1 MFTPFDHEDTN
12 LDEAIASVYEDL
24 KKFSVDDDGY
34 QTAINQLSK
43 LYKLRNDLAT
53 LNLQA
58 QKDHAAHQLACDQN
72 TWQEEQDERP
82 FLERL
87 DPNTVLTVTGSLI
100 TALIV
105 IKYEQ
110 TGVISS
116 KVMSFVRKF

>member
-24 KKFSVDDDGY
+24 KKFSVEDDGY